1 VPLWQWAQVQ
11 EVLLELDEGTRAS
24 RRAMRLMPLRI
35 LRCPGNSR
43 SVVNVSGTLETYH
56 WTREIAGPGDRN
68 PDETVS

>member
-1 VPLWQWAQVQ
+1 
-11 EVLLELDEGTRAS
+11 
-24 RRAMRLMPLRI
+24 MRLMPLRI